1 MRLKGKLTLAS
12 NPKIKEANPEEGVQ
26 KVPT

>member
-1 MRLKGKLTLAS
+1 MRLTGKLTLAS
-12 NPKIKEANPEEGVQ
+12 NPKIKEANHEEGVP